1 MREAFRTFDLLG
13 EMVRKGN
20 PNSVTD
26 AAVGVLA
33 TRACIR
39 GAYLN
44 VRVNVSGLK
53 DRAFAEKLIA
63 EGREIE
69 ANAAAIEDKILSTAS
84 AGFLK
89 IT

>member
-1 MREAFRTFDLLG
+1 MGSYF
-13 EMVRKGN
+13 RKGN

-53 DRAFAEKLIA
+53 DRVFAEKLIA
-63 EGREIE
+63 EGGEIE
-69 ANAAAIEDKILSTAS
+69 GKAAAIERGILDADV
-84 AGFLK
+84 F
-89 IT
+89 